1 MSTSQIPVQP
11 PPPQYPPQQRPRLVL
26 EARVRTVRRTV
37 MYATATVLT
46 GLIVGVY
53 VVFLSGTSRW
63 LISSARGT
71 TAIVLVLGIGAWA
84 LQSLARN
91 QSWSARDVGP
101 VATVLSHVA
110 LIAGVIGLITGSP
123 VALAVLVV
131 GATALWLLT
140 TVRHASSII
149 GPVPPEETAPAP
161 GPDKVGASE
170 ARVKR
175 AGHGSSS

>member
-1 MSTSQIPVQP
+1 MTTSQIPGQP
-11 PPPQYPPQQRPRLVL
+11 PPQQPPQYPPPRQPCLVL
-26 EARVRTVRRTV
+26 AARVRTARRTV
-37 MYATATVLT
+37 LYATATVLT

-53 VVFLSGTSRW
+53 AVFLSGTSGW

-91 QSWSARDVGP
+91 QSLSARDVGP

-110 LIAGVIGLITGSP
+110 LIAAVIGLITGSP

-140 TVRHASSII
+140 TVRHASTVI
-149 GPVPPEETAPAP
+149 GPVHPEETAPAP
-161 GPDKVGASE
+161 GRDKVGAS
-170 ARVKR
+170 
-175 AGHGSSS
+175 

>member
-1 MSTSQIPVQP
+1 
-11 PPPQYPPQQRPRLVL
+11 
-26 EARVRTVRRTV
+26 

-53 VVFLSGTSRW
+53 TVFLSGTNRW

-84 LQSLARN
+84 LQSLATNRS
-91 QSWSARDVGP
+91 QSARDIGP

-110 LIAGVIGLITGSP
+110 LIAAVIGLITGSP

-131 GATALWLLT
+131 GATALWLLA
-140 TVRHASSII
+140 TVQHAYTQ
-149 GPVPPEETAPAP
+149 PVHRGYRPPRETAPAP
-161 GPDKVGASE
+161 VRGEVVASE
-170 ARVKR
+170 NQGKR
-175 AGHGSSS
+175 DGRGSGSW